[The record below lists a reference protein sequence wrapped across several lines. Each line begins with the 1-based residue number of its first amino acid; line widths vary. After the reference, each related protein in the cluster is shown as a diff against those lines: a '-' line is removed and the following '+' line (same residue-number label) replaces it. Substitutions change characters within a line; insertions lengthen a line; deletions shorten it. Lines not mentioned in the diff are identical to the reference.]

1 VTAMVTRTFRP
12 PADPVYGTLF
22 LPAGH
27 EVRVGAVLIGGSSG
41 VEPFFIGEAL
51 AREGIAALSVA
62 YFHRP
67 GLPDALAEIPLE
79 YFLAAV
85 RLLRDA
91 LPPDTPVAVSGTS
104 RGSEAAMLT
113 AIHAEALVAAVVAN
127 VPGNVVLGSW
137 PPGWPAW
144 LLQGRPLPTADEFGP
159 ECDRPEAIIP
169 VERIPGP
176 MLLIAAGADE
186 IWPSL
191 PMARAISER
200 LKAHGDRY
208 GHRVLEYPG
217 TKHSLGYLVPEIP
230 AGLLPE
236 DTEDDAETKAA
247 RDDALGEV
255 IRFLRDLPDRLRP
268 NNRL

>member
-1 VTAMVTRTFRP
+1 MTAAVSRTFRP
-12 PADPVYGTLF
+12 PEDPVYGTLYM
-22 LPAGH
+22 PADP
-27 EVRVGAVLIGGSSG
+27 EVRVGVVLIGGSSA
-41 VEPFFIGEAL
+41 VEPFFLGEAL

-62 YFHRP
+62 YFHRT
-67 GLPDALAEIPLE
+67 GLPDTLAEIPLE
-79 YFLAAV
+79 YFLSAV

-91 LPPDTPVAVSGTS
+91 LPPDTLVAVSGTS

-113 AIHAEALVAAVVAN
+113 AIHAGGLVGAVVAN

-137 PPGWPAW
+137 PPGRPAW
-144 LLQGRPLPTADEFGP
+144 LLQGRPLPTADDFGP

-169 VERIPGP
+169 VERVPGP
-176 MLLIAAGADE
+176 MLLIAAGTDE

-200 LKAHGDRY
+200 LKRHGDRY

-217 TKHSLGYLVPEIP
+217 TKHSLGYLVPQIP

-236 DTEDDAETKAA
+236 DTEDDAQTQAA
-247 RDDALGEV
+247 RADALGHV

-268 NNRL
+268 DHRA